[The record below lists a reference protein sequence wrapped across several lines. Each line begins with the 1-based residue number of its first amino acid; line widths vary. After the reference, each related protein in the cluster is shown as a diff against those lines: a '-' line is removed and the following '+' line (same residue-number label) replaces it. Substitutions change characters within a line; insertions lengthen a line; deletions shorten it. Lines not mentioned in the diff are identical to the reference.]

1 MRSKFLK
8 YFLIISALIL
18 WSGTSNAQ
26 TFGFGCLGLSGF
38 YAGYSQQEYNA
49 SGVNSFVYSQSSLLD
64 PANRIEFKKLTG
76 YRIGA
81 NIFRAKFKGLFLTAK
96 GYYQFLKQ
104 AQNLSAQS
112 QNSTVKQNFELDMN
126 HWGVG
131 LDFGV
136 SLFSLLDWKIVEG
149 NILFYNS
156 EYSQEFFIN
165 DVSQGIVKFKPDKNR
180 IGYFVGSGLILHIV
194 PDYVSVEGTAGYTVI
209 QIDKMTSGTNLVIPN
224 STANQNAIEKG
235 GFSVALQLNI
245 GFPL

>member
-1 MRSKFLK
+1 MRSNFLK
-8 YFLIISALIL
+8 YFLILLMLVTWKVS
-18 WSGTSNAQ
+18 TAQ

-38 YAGYSQQEYNA
+38 YAGYSQQEYDA
-49 SGVNSFVYSQSSLLD
+49 SGVNAYVFSQSSVLD
-64 PANRIEFKKLTG
+64 PTNKIEFKKLTG

-112 QNSTVKQNFELDMN
+112 QNGILKQNYELDMN

-131 LDFGV
+131 IDFGV

-149 NILFYNS
+149 NVLFYNS
-156 EYSQEFFIN
+156 EYSQESFVN
-165 DVSQGIVKFKPDKNR
+165 DVSQGILTFKPSKNR
-180 IGYFVGSGLILHIV
+180 VGYFVGSGLILHIIR
-194 PDYVSVEGTAGYTVI
+194 DYVSVEGTAGYTVM
-209 QIDKMTSGTNLVIPN
+209 QIDKMSDGSTSMVIPFPT
-224 STANQNAIEKG
+224 SSQNAIEKG
-235 GFSVALQLNI
+235 GFSATVQLNI